1 MRGVGA
7 RRGHLRRSHDRVRRR
22 RRCDHDLDLDLS
34 LAPDATT
41 ALGFDHHGASYRMLH
56 CGCRRQYLYS
66 LREDVLDSDVGHDA
80 DTGLG
85 AWTATRGCEVG
96 EGGTLELHAAMR

>member
-1 MRGVGA
+1 MTGCGDDGGA
-7 RRGHLRRSHDRVRRR
+7 TTTSTSTCRSRPTRRR
-22 RRCDHDLDLDLS
+22 
-34 LAPDATT
+34 AT